1 MAPKK
6 VPSSTSFSKG
16 PKAASSGNK
25 KASTSRSRSK
35 QARKSRSV
43 SKSRSNPKRNTSRT
57 KSRAKTKATS
67 KSARQV
73 LKEKLTETAEKNCPD
88 DLSAFSGTT
97 DQQNHEDSE
106 RLCKGQ
112 AKTKKRGG
120 KQKSKGKNE
129 ANGSASSDLQADA
142 PTALIAPEDY
152 EHIYNASE
160 SDKSKKKKITKNK
173 DEEIPDD
180 APTVL
185 KELVQKERIA
195 KQNGT
200 GENGEEN
207 GGCCGCCTITWGH
220 KPEGKSAIS
229 NVLLHQL
236 AIVWWPIDNQLITN
250 W

>member
-6 VPSSTSFSKG
+6 VSSSTSFLKG
-16 PKAASSGNK
+16 AKVASSGNK
-25 KASTSRSRSK
+25 KPSTSRSRSK
-35 QARKSRSV
+35 QARNKSRSV

-67 KSARQV
+67 KSARQA
-73 LKEKLTETAEKNCPD
+73 LKEFTETGAKNCQD
-88 DLSAFSGTT
+88 DLSVFSGTT
-97 DQQNHEDSE
+97 DQQNPENSE
-106 RLCKGQ
+106 RICKGQ

-120 KQKSKGKNE
+120 KQKTKGKNDG
-129 ANGSASSDLQADA
+129 NGGTSSDLQADA

-160 SDKSKKKKITKNK
+160 SDKTKKKKITKNK

-195 KQNGT
+195 KQNGS

-207 GGCCGCCTITWGH
+207 GGCCGCCTITWRH
-220 KPEGKSAIS
+220 KPDGKSAIS
-229 NVLLHQL
+229 NVLLHHL
-236 AIVWWPIDNQLITN
+236 AIGWWPIDSPL
-250 W
+250 